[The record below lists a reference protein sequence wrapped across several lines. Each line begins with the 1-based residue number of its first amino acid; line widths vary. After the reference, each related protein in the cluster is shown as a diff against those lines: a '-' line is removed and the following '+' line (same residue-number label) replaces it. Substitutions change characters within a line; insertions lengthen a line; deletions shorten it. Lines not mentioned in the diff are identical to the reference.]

1 MQVLKNRKGVK
12 VKASIIR
19 YDKETEIEV
28 ESLQSLIGIMK
39 KEKEKLILSF
49 EKGKLN
55 IKIYDDKNNWQYVWR
70 NVIVKKTNEVW

>member
-1 MQVLKNRKGVK
+1 MMGFVMQVLKNRKGVK

-55 IKIYDDKNNWQYVWR
+55 IKIYEEKR
-70 NVIVKKTNEVW
+70 